1 MTAYSSEIVASV
13 GLLMDIGGILLLFR
27 FGAIGGEWI
36 NIPGPQPSL
45 PRREKV
51 LELFAKLDTE
61 RNQHSAR
68 RGSRFGLVLATLGFI
83 VQIVAQ
89 WL

>member
-36 NIPGPQPSL
+36 NVPGPQPSMT
-45 PRREKV
+45 RYDSV
-51 LELFAKLDTE
+51 LELFANLGTE

-83 VQIVAQ
+83 LQIVAQ

>member
-1 MTAYSSEIVASV
+1 MKYCSEIVASV
-13 GLLMDIGGILLLFR
+13 GLLMDIIGILLLFR

-36 NIPGPQPSL
+36 NVPGPQPSVT
-45 PRREKV
+45 RREKV
-51 LELFAKLDTE
+51 IELFANLKTE